1 MSMKNRRAQ
10 IQRAVKFQGRQISG
24 IETGIEFNR
33 VKGSASRG
41 QETK

>member
-1 MSMKNRRAQ
+1 VPDVDLLLEVGYQ
-10 IQRAVKFQGRQISG
+10 IANSDKFPKCKPG
-24 IETGIEFNR
+24 IAFNR